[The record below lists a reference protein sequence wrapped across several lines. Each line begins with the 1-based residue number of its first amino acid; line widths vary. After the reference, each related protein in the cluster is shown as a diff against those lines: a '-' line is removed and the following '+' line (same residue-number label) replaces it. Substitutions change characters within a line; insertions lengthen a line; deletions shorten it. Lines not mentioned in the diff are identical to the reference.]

1 MPGNQERR
9 ITLLGARL
17 DDALQRCIGLASPYG
32 TIRLFSPA
40 QSHIREFLLYV
51 NDNGSDRWRWVLT
64 SIDSGTELSITR
76 QHSVSWLTTRA
87 RRALTAGPELTRAL
101 DLLPR
106 ALNLKIA
113 VIGGGTGLYTTLLGL
128 HDRTWNLTAIVNG
141 LRRKATR
148 DPKDELGSLPP
159 DDPSLCLVAL
169 APASDE
175 TIALRGLLEHRMGG
189 GHFRGTHFG
198 PVLLEALAEIE
209 GSMQAGLDV
218 CTRLL
223 GVHGRIVLA
232 EDSGRNLA
240 DTPPAAIEAITQA
253 DMVVVAPGHVEAD
266 TLPILGRPQV
276 AEAMRATRG
285 IKVAI
290 TKIMT
295 AEGDARDEPTTS
307 HQLERI
313 ARRVP
318 QSFDVVIA
326 NSASFTRR
334 QLEAYAAV
342 GARPV
347 RPDTKE
353 TSLYAK
359 LVVTDELVA
368 SGHLARHD
376 PRRLGELLIEIGTKS
391 VVAPRSPEGWVITGV
406 GAA

>member
-1 MPGNQERR
+1 MQGPHERR
-9 ITLLGARL
+9 IILQGARL
-17 DDALQRCIGLASPYG
+17 DDALQRCLGLASPYG

-40 QSHIREFLLYV
+40 NSNLREFLLFV
-51 NDNGSDRWRWVLT
+51 NESSSDRWRWVLR

-76 QHSVSWLTTRA
+76 PPSVSWLTTLG
-87 RRALTAGPELTRAL
+87 RRALTPGPELTRAL
-101 DLLPR
+101 ELLPR

-113 VIGGGTGLYTTLLGL
+113 VIGGGTGLFTTLLGL
-128 HDRTWNLTAIVNG
+128 RDRTWNLTAIVNR
-141 LRRKATR
+141 LRPKPTR

-169 APASDE
+169 APPSAE
-175 TIALRGLLEHRMGG
+175 TTALRGLLEHQMGG
-189 GHFRGTHFG
+189 GHFRGIHFG
-198 PVLLEALAEIE
+198 PLLLEALAEIE
-209 GSMQAGLDV
+209 GSIQGGLDV
-218 CTRLL
+218 CTKLL

-232 EDSGRNLA
+232 ENSVGTVEDA
-240 DTPPAAIEAITQA
+240 PPAAVQAITQA
-253 DMVVVAPGHVEAD
+253 DMVVVAPGNVEVD
-266 TLPILGRPQV
+266 TLPILERPQI
-276 AEAMRATRG
+276 AEAMHATRG

-295 AEGDARDEPTTS
+295 AEGDATDQPTTS

-313 ARRVP
+313 ASRVP
-318 QSFDVVIA
+318 NSFDVVVA

-347 RPDTKE
+347 RPDAEKTA
-353 TSLYAK
+353 LYAK
-359 LVVTDELVA
+359 VVVTDEIVA

-376 PRRLGELLIEIGTKS
+376 PDRLGELLIEIGMKS
-391 VVAPRSPEGWVITGV
+391 VVAPRSPEGWLIRGV